1 MSTTTPAARARG
13 YLRYVGL
20 RLIAGLG
27 VLLGAATL
35 GFLALHVLPGDPVYA
50 VVGGAEVSLDAE
62 QVQAIRERYGFD
74 QPLWLRYLDYLGG
87 LATGDLGTS
96 YQRSVPVTQV
106 IGEQL
111 GPTLQLAGAAAIV
124 AFTLTVI
131 VSIATAKRRVARSIS
146 SSIELFFLS
155 APGFWIGIVL
165 LTIFS
170 FTLGWLPSVGSD
182 GWQTLVL
189 PALTVG
195 LSAAP
200 ALIQVFRTSLEDTLD
215 QPFITTARARGIS
228 DAAVRLRHAA
238 RHALIPLTTM
248 AGFLVGGLI
257 GGTVIAETLFT
268 RQGIGRVLLDAVTSS
283 DVPLVLGLVL
293 LAAIAYV
300 LVNLVVD
307 LLYPLIDPRIR
318 TGATA

>member
-1 MSTTTPAARARG
+1 MSTTTSAARARG
-13 YLRYVGL
+13 YLRYVAS
-20 RLIAGLG
+20 RLLAGLG

-87 LATGDLGTS
+87 LAIGDLGTS
-96 YQRSVPVTQV
+96 YQRSIPVTQV

-124 AFTLTVI
+124 AITLTVV
-131 VSIATAKRRVARSIS
+131 VSITTAKRRVARSIS
-146 SSIELFFLS
+146 SSLELFFLS

-195 LSAAP
+195 LSSAP

-293 LAAIAYV
+293 LAAIGYV

-318 TGATA
+318 MGATA